1 MLRRI
6 RDALGWLTGSLL
18 GCLIIAALVA
28 SPGLVVL
35 WIGGA
40 LGVPWALTAQ
50 ARVYIWITDLFTAAN
65 ALLPAWAWFM
75 MFTLAWLAF
84 LDVFVRGLVRDE
96 FSKQLKTFRERRI
109 P

>member
-1 MLRRI
+1 MFRRL

-18 GCLIIAALVA
+18 GVLILVAMAALPVFA
-28 SPGLVVL
+28 VL

-50 ARVYIWITDLFTAAN
+50 ARVYLWLADFFTAAN
-65 ALLPAWAWFM
+65 GLLPPWAWFI
-75 MFTLAWLAF
+75 MFTLGWLAF
-84 LDVFVRGLVRDE
+84 LDLHVRALVREE
-96 FSKQLKTFRERRI
+96 FSKHLKTFRERRL